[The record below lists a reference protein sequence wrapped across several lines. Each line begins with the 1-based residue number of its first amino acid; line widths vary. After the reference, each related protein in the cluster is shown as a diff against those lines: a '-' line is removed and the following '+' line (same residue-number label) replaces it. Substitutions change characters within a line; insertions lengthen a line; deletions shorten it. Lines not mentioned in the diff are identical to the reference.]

1 MSISI
6 SKRPG
11 LPWSFDFAE
20 LRSIRK
26 STGLR
31 SQEFALSVLLQSA
44 LSA

>member
-11 LPWSFDFAE
+11 FPWSVNFAE

-26 STGLR
+26 STGFP